1 MDMDYLL
8 SLKSYRSA
16 MRVLIG
22 CCVVA
27 LTACGSVNSMLGGN
41 SEKDALQE
49 MKWSFAADGLQ
60 IKVEADPLLNEA
72 NGQPHMLAVVV
83 VQLEAP
89 NAFTAMTSD
98 SDKLRELLLAPG
110 PSQGMLALDRVFIA
124 PGDQRTLTLPRVE
137 KAQDIGLAA
146 GYNHLDPARSTR
158 LYQVGVHVDSSGLVV
173 KKRTAA
179 PDPLAIELHLG
190 PESILGAPGSRA
202 APVEPVKPQG
212 GPYPPADAS
221 SSDSATGKP

>member
-1 MDMDYLL
+1 MRLLL
-8 SLKSYRSA
+8 SFKPYRRA
-16 MRVLIG
+16 MRVLVAS
-22 CCVVA
+22 CVVA

-41 SEKDALQE
+41 SEKEALQE
-49 MKWSFAADGLQ
+49 MKWSYAPDGLQ
-60 IKVEADPLLNEA
+60 IKVKADPLLNEA
-72 NGQPHMLAVVV
+72 GGQPHMLAVVV
-83 VQLEAP
+83 VQLEVP

-137 KAQDIGLAA
+137 KAQYIGLAA

-179 PDPLAIELHLG
+179 PDALAIELHLG